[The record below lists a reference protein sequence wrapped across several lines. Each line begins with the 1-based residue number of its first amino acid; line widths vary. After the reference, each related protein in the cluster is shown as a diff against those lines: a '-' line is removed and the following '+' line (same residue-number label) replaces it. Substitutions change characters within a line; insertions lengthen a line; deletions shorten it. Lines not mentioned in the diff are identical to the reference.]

1 MPTFE
6 IPDGPTTVELKR
18 SGDAKNP
25 GPATGSIVFNVT
37 NTSADSCNGRLSV
50 VPSGNSKE
58 EWFTIDGDRERMFA
72 SGETQ
77 TATIKVSAPKEV
89 ATGDYPFRLR
99 AVSVADPDN
108 DHAEGPVATAKV
120 PPAPVIEK
128 KGIPWWVWLLI
139 ALVVLAGV
147 GAGLYFAFGGEKEVE
162 VANNVVTNNVVV
174 VSDKAPV
181 PDFTGKTVEQAKA
194 AAEGFDIA
202 EFPGEPTGK
211 APRTVLSQNPAPQTV
226 QSKGSLVK
234 VTFDPGVPVPAL
246 PANATFASA
255 PNALRN
261 AKLEPGSFLCDRGSG
276 PNAPVGRVTSFSPGT
291 GTQVASGTKINMIA
305 VQPDPCPRIILINPN
320 IFLQT
325 PVAKRMSERQRIQL
339 IKSLKPAG

>member
-37 NTSADSCNGRLSV
+37 NTSSDSCDGRLSV

-58 EWFTIDGDRERMFA
+58 EWFTIDGERERAFA

-77 TATIKVSAPKEV
+77 TATIKISAPKEV

-120 PPAPVIEK
+120 PPAPVIQK

-139 ALVVLAGV
+139 GLVVLAAV
-147 GAGLYFAFGGEKEVE
+147 GAGLYFALRDGDEEE
-162 VANNVVTNNVVV
+162 PAVTNNVVTAPESKV
-174 VSDKAPV
+174 PKFVDQNVDNIPANASGYQIIKNETANTNRPPRIVYDQDPKPDTPLPAGQRVIVSYEPGVTV
-181 PDFTGKTVEQAKA
+181 PDL
-194 AAEGFDIA
+194 
-202 EFPGEPTGK
+202 
-211 APRTVLSQNPAPQTV
+211 PR
-226 QSKGSLVK
+226 G
-234 VTFDPGVPVPAL
+234 
-246 PANATFASA
+246 ATFASA
-255 PNALRN
+255 PNALRG
-261 AKLEPGSFLCDRGSG
+261 AGLQPGNFLCDKDLSG
-276 PNAPVGRVTSFSPGT
+276 TPNAPVGNVTRFEP
-291 GTQVASGTKINMIA
+291 ASGARVAANSQVHMYA
-305 VQPDPCPRIILINPN
+305 VQANRCLRLILSPDVFRRVNRESVVGRIG
-320 IFLQT
+320 
-325 PVAKRMSERQRIQL
+325 VKVRDHRQ
-339 IKSLKPAG
+339 